1 VLNISANTNGGFV
14 DNINPK
20 LLTETAFYSTIDAML
35 KQIFGSLMLVFAQS
49 ANANDYWTSLY
60 QMPDHIE
67 HSYAR
72 VLGNGVVGTR
82 VEQYWSNGRMTFT
95 VEYFNCKD
103 QTYRLVGKAYF
114 YDSGELDFKHRPE
127 DTHFAPA
134 DTKSRSF
141 AFACTS
147 HWSDLV
153 LLQ

>member
-1 VLNISANTNGGFV
+1 MLNISADTNGGFV

-20 LLTETAFYSTIDAML
+20 YLTETAFYSTIDAML
-35 KQIFGSLMLVFAQS
+35 KQILGSLGLVLALS
-49 ANANDYWTSLY
+49 ASAKDWTSLY

-72 VLGNGVVGTR
+72 VLDNNVVGAR

-103 QTYRLVGKAYF
+103 KTRRLVGKAHF
-114 YDSGELDFKHRPE
+114 YDSGELDFKHKPE
-127 DTHFAPA
+127 DTQFAPA
-134 DTKSRSF
+134 DTDSRSF
-141 AFACTS
+141 AFACKS
-147 HWSDLV
+147 HWDDFV